1 MKKTTLLFASAFL
14 AASVT
19 LASVTETVDKTYPF
33 AASGVIS
40 LANVNG
46 DVDIVGWDKNEVH
59 LVAEKR
65 ARNGEELKQISV
77 HISAH
82 NEADSGRTE
91 SRLVIKTEFPK
102 TLPWF
107 RWFGSRNHQGSV
119 RYKLM
124 VPAGVSLKK
133 IDVVNSDITV
143 SGVHGSVDLDTVN
156 GSIDA
161 SGLTANGRFD
171 TVNGSIRVDFDSV
184 KAGAKIVLD
193 SVNGSCRIKLPKEA
207 SFQLDADN
215 VNGSVS
221 CEFPI
226 TLEKSGRHHLRGR
239 VGDGAA
245 TVRLDSV
252 NGSLHIKS
260 K

>member
-1 MKKTTLLFASAFL
+1 MLVALPAFAKVS
-14 AASVT
+14 
-19 LASVTETVDKTYPF
+19 ETFTKTYPF
-33 AASGVIS
+33 AADGVIS

-46 DVDIVGWDKNEVH
+46 DVEIVGWDKNEVH

-65 ARNGEELKQISV
+65 ARNDEELKQIAV

-82 NEADSGRTE
+82 NEADSDRTE
-91 SRLVIKTEFPK
+91 SRLVIKTEYPK
-102 TLPWF
+102 ALSWF

-124 VPAGVSLKK
+124 VPAGVSLRK

-143 SGVHGSVDLDTVN
+143 SGVRGSVDLDTVN

-171 TVNGSIRVDFDSV
+171 TVNGSIRVEFDSV
-184 KAGAKIVLD
+184 KVGAKIELD

-207 SFQLDADN
+207 SFHLDADN

-221 CEFPI
+221 CDFPI

-245 TVRLDSV
+245 TVKLDSV
-252 NGSLHIKS
+252 NGSLHITS
-260 K
+260 R